1 MEGNLSLPLQLA
13 YKRTKTSI
21 PSFKLILTSN
31 KLSLQTTKWKVRKSY
46 RKLPLRS
53 IQRRAAIRLL
63 PCFFRVNGTLY

>member
-13 YKRTKTSI
+13 YKRTKTSV

-46 RKLPLRS
+46 RKLPYNSTQSRDTFVAL
-53 IQRRAAIRLL
+53 
-63 PCFFRVNGTLY
+63 FFRVNGTLY